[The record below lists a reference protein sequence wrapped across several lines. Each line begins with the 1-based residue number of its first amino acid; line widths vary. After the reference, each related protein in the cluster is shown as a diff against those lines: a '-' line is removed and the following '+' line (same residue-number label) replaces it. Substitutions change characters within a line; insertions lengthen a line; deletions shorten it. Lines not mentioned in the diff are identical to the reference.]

1 MFRWLAGKSREPTRG
16 ERFARAFDMTLPE
29 LADMLLARLKNEAAV
44 ERAML
49 LVAFANT
56 RAELRINRS
65 VEKSYAT
72 GLPKTYAAQ
81 GRMLALQFD
90 DFPAS
95 RPEAQSPH
103 DIHFRRLHHFFRACV
118 LGAISEKAHLENAA
132 LGLVAHVWG
141 EYVASATRI
150 ASVAQQSRI
159 WSEDEIDWFAGS
171 SDEEQIRTTLCAIV
185 PGFLWR
191 HDAMLQMARSRFGVL
206 ASALKPLSHEVV

>member
-1 MFRWLAGKSREPTRG
+1 MFRWLAGMSREPTRG
-16 ERFARAFDMTLPE
+16 ERFARAFDMALPE
-29 LADMLLARLKNEAAV
+29 LTDMLLARLKNEASV

-49 LVAFANT
+49 LIAFANM
-56 RAELRINRS
+56 RAELKVNRS

-95 RPEAQSPH
+95 RPQAQSVH

-118 LGAISEKAHLENAA
+118 LGAISEMAHEENAA
-132 LGLVAHVWG
+132 LELVAHVWG
-141 EYVASATRI
+141 EYVASAGRI
-150 ASVAQQSRI
+150 SSILQQCRI
-159 WSEDEIDWFAGS
+159 WSEDELDWFAAA
-171 SDEEQIRTTLCAIV
+171 SDEEQIRMALCAIV

-206 ASALKPLSHEVV
+206 ASALRPHCHEVV

>member
-1 MFRWLAGKSREPTRG
+1 MFRWLAGKIREPTRG
-16 ERFARAFDMTLPE
+16 ERFAQAFDMTLPE
-29 LADMLLARLKNEAAV
+29 LADMLLARLKNEASV

-49 LVAFANT
+49 LIAFANT

-95 RPEAQSPH
+95 RPEAQSAH

-118 LGAISEKAHLENAA
+118 LGAISEMAHQERAA
-132 LGLVAHVWG
+132 LELVAYVWG
-141 EYVASATRI
+141 EYVASAGRI
-150 ASVAQQSRI
+150 ASVAQQFQI
-159 WSEDEIDWFAGS
+159 WSEDEMDWFAGD
-171 SDEEQIRTTLCAIV
+171 SDDEQIRTTLCAIV

-206 ASALKPLSHEVV
+206 ASSLRPHSHEVV

>member
-1 MFRWLAGKSREPTRG
+1 MFRWLAGKSWEPTRG

-29 LADMLLARLKNEAAV
+29 LANMLLARLKHEASV

-56 RAELRINRS
+56 RAELKINRS

-95 RPEAQSPH
+95 RPEAHSPH

-118 LGAISEKAHLENAA
+118 LGAMSERAHQEGAS

-141 EYVASATRI
+141 EYVASAGRI

-159 WSEDEIDWFAGS
+159 WSEDEMDWFAGD

-206 ASALKPLSHEVV
+206 ASALKPHSHEVV